1 MAVRQ
6 WGETALYKA
15 AYNNLTDL
23 AEVLLAANANVEI
36 KNNVRGLQ
44 LAWCWLLIVFVA
56 RMGKPLSNSPR
67 VYMS

>member
-15 AYNNLTDL
+15 AYNNSTEL

-36 KNNVRGLQ
+36 EAKVRGLQ
-44 LAWCWLLIVFVA
+44 LAWC
-56 RMGKPLSNSPR
+56 
-67 VYMS
+67 